1 MNKKIDDI
9 SFDDIDISKY
19 QKEIDKIDKIV
30 KKLSKSKSIQ
40 KALKMLD
47 LRKSLGFDDNRK
59 LKDIKV
65 LDNSLEF
72 IFKDKSSTIISIEEL
87 VKLYNYFK

>member
-9 SFDDIDISKY
+9 DFDDIDISKY
-19 QKEIDKIDKIV
+19 QKEIDKIDKII
-30 KKLSKSKSIQ
+30 KGLSKSKSIQ

-65 LDNSLEF
+65 LNNSLEF

>member
-9 SFDDIDISKY
+9 SFDDIDTSKY

-65 LDNSLEF
+65 LDNSFEF

>member
-9 SFDDIDISKY
+9 NFDDIDTSKY

-72 IFKDKSSTIISIEEL
+72 IFKDKSSTIISIEGL

>member
-30 KKLSKSKSIQ
+30 KRLSKSKSIQ

-72 IFKDKSSTIISIEEL
+72 IFKDKSSTRISIEEL

>member
-9 SFDDIDISKY
+9 NFDDIDISKY

-30 KKLSKSKSIQ
+30 EKLSKSKSIQ

-47 LRKSLGFDDNRK
+47 LKKSLGFDDNRK

>member
-19 QKEIDKIDKIV
+19 QKEIDKIDKII
-30 KKLSKSKSIQ
+30 KRLSKSKSIQ

-72 IFKDKSSTIISIEEL
+72 IFKDKSSTRISIEEL